1 MALGKISQMIQS
13 SNIDVNLI
21 EEVLDGLR
29 DVFQQWVGFIIY
41 LLIVSP
47 QRSLIFPETV
57 EMIVRTINMT
67 IFLFLT
73 YPSDYIPTIN
83 IYETNATK

>member
-1 MALGKISQMIQS
+1 MALGKISKMIQS

-47 QRSLIFPETV
+47 QRSLIFARNCRNDRQNDKYDNFSNFNLS
-57 EMIVRTINMT
+57 I
-67 IFLFLT
+67 
-73 YPSDYIPTIN
+73 
-83 IYETNATK
+83 